1 MARTSAF
8 VRAAAASSA
17 ALLFFAV
24 AAAAAV
30 AAAEEDA
37 ATVKLT
43 QGRANAEILWGAC
56 APIRTTKREGEGA

>member
-8 VRAAAASSA
+8 VRAAAAASA

-24 AAAAAV
+24 AAAA

-56 APIRTTKREGEGA
+56 APIRTTTREGEGA